1 MEPLG
6 ISAAAAAAAAGPL
19 GGRGLG
25 LPGMAAAARW
35 SACFGMRRATAPI
48 RWTCI
53 AMVPSSLV
61 ADAQCLEAQ
70 LLSLLDTHLLALH
83 QRRKMR
89 AILSLGGC
97 SRTAPCWA
105 DTAVQ
110 LVRPQTGGRQWS
122 WQLRWR
128 AFGCAERCRSSQQHR
143 SSHGAALDVFV
154 CLRVLV
160 DVVVVVEFGVRLRAL
175 GHRSRYG
182 VDASFYTQDTINVNQ

>member
-1 MEPLG
+1 MRR
-6 ISAAAAAAAAGPL
+6 SAAAAAGPL

-25 LPGMAAAARW
+25 LPGMAAVARW
-35 SACFGMRRATAPI
+35 SACVGMRRTTAPI
-48 RWTCI
+48 GMACI
-53 AMVPSSLV
+53 AMVPYSHVTGVQWLAV
-61 ADAQCLEAQ
+61 Q
-70 LLSLLDTHLLALH
+70 LLNWFDAHLLALH

-97 SRTAPCWA
+97 SRTAPRWA

-110 LVRPQTGGRQWS
+110 LVQPQIGRRQWS

-143 SSHGAALDVFV
+143 ISLGAALDVFV

-160 DVVVVVEFGVRLRAL
+160 DVVVMVEFGVRLHAL

-182 VDASFYTQDTINVNQ
+182 VDASFYTQYTINVNQ

>member
-1 MEPLG
+1 MRR
-6 ISAAAAAAAAGPL
+6 SAAAAAGPL

-25 LPGMAAAARW
+25 LPGMAAVARW
-35 SACFGMRRATAPI
+35 SAYVGMRRTTAPI
-48 RWTCI
+48 GMACI
-53 AMVPSSLV
+53 AMVPYSHVTGVQWLAV
-61 ADAQCLEAQ
+61 Q
-70 LLSLLDTHLLALH
+70 LLNWFDAHLLALH

-110 LVRPQTGGRQWS
+110 LVRPQIGGRQWS

-182 VDASFYTQDTINVNQ
+182 VDASFYTQNTINVNQ

>member
-1 MEPLG
+1 MGRWEPLWR
-6 ISAAAAAAAAGPL
+6 STAAAAAGAAPS
-19 GGRGLG
+19 GDRGLR
-25 LPGMAAAARW
+25 LPRTADSGWW
-35 SACFGMRRATAPI
+35 SACVGMRRATAPI

-53 AMVPSSLV
+53 AIHPSSLV
-61 ADAQCLEAQ
+61 VDAQCLEAQ
-70 LLSLLDTHLLALH
+70 LLSLFDTHLLALH

-143 SSHGAALDVFV
+143 SSLGAALDVFV
-154 CLRVLV
+154 CLGVLV
-160 DVVVVVEFGVRLRAL
+160 DVVVVVELRRWL
-175 GHRSRYG
+175 PM
-182 VDASFYTQDTINVNQ
+182 VNLYL

>member
-1 MEPLG
+1 MALG
-6 ISAAAAAAAAGPL
+6 CRAPSSAAAALVHLRLAE
-19 GGRGLG
+19 
-25 LPGMAAAARW
+25 

-48 RWTCI
+48 GMACI

-110 LVRPQTGGRQWS
+110 LVQPQIGRRQWS

-128 AFGCAERCRSSQQHR
+128 TFGCAERCRSSQQHR
-143 SSHGAALDVFV
+143 SSLGAALDVFV
-154 CLRVLV
+154 CLSVLV
-160 DVVVVVEFGVRLRAL
+160 DVVVVVELRRWL
-175 GHRSRYG
+175 PM
-182 VDASFYTQDTINVNQ
+182 VNLYL

>member
-1 MEPLG
+1 MRLVSPDRVLYVVADKAKLKALVEQ
-6 ISAAAAAAAAGPL
+6 L

-25 LPGMAAAARW
+25 LPGMAAVARW
-35 SACFGMRRATAPI
+35 SACVGMRRTTAPI
-48 RWTCI
+48 GMACI
-53 AMVPSSLV
+53 AMVPYSHVTGVQWLAV
-61 ADAQCLEAQ
+61 Q
-70 LLSLLDTHLLALH
+70 LLNWFDAHLLALH

-97 SRTAPCWA
+97 SRTAPRWA

-110 LVRPQTGGRQWS
+110 LVQPQIGRRQWS

-143 SSHGAALDVFV
+143 ISLGAALDVFV

-160 DVVVVVEFGVRLRAL
+160 DVVVVVEFGVRLHAL
-175 GHRSRYG
+175 GHRSRVWG
-182 VDASFYTQDTINVNQ
+182 GC